1 MEDIL
6 ETGLGAGSAD
16 DKALSPMW
24 EFLNE
29 EYDYQRPQ
37 RGDIREGVVL
47 RKEHDFIVVDIGA
60 KREGIV
66 PASEIDKLGR
76 DILKNIKVGDEVPV
90 YIVRP
95 DTPDGDV
102 IVSLS
107 MARSVKDWQKAQEM
121 LETGEIF
128 EAEVTGH
135 NKGGLIVP
143 FGLIR
148 GFLPASHVVN
158 LASRGDGENRG
169 DQLAT
174 MVGQA
179 LSLKVIEV
187 DRRRQRLIISERLA
201 VKEEREKKKVELLE
215 ELREGEI
222 RKGIV
227 SNLCDFGAF
236 VDLGGA
242 DGLIHISELSWQR
255 VKHPREVLN
264 AGDEVE
270 VYVLKVDEEKKRI
283 GLSLKRLQ
291 PDPWTTVGEKYELGQ
306 VVKGTITSV
315 VKFGAFARIE
325 DGLEGLI
332 HVSEV
337 AEGDFLHPRNVV
349 QEGDAVEVRII
360 SIDPKRRRMG
370 LSLKQAEGGQNG
382 AEAPP
387 GASPE
392 EPAAV
397 GETQPLQQVVPGE
410 EAPTTAPEAEGEEVD
425 EETAAE

>member
-1 MEDIL
+1 MEDTL
-6 ETGLGAGSAD
+6 DTGLGAGSEE

-37 RGDIREGVVL
+37 RGDIREGLVI
-47 RKEHDFIVVDIGA
+47 RKEPDVIVVDIGA

-66 PASEIDKLGR
+66 PASEVSKLGR
-76 DILKNIKVGDEVPV
+76 DVLRNIKVGDEVPV
-90 YIVRP
+90 YVVRP

-121 LETGEIF
+121 LESGETF
-128 EAEVTGH
+128 ETEVTGH

-158 LASRGDGENRG
+158 LAARTGGESRVE
-169 DQLAT
+169 QLAQ
-174 MVGQA
+174 MVGES
-179 LSLKVIEV
+179 LTLKVIEV
-187 DRRRQRLIISERLA
+187 DRRRQRLILSERLA
-201 VKEEREKKKVELLE
+201 VKEERDKKKIELLDQLE
-215 ELREGEI
+215 EGEV
-222 RKGIV
+222 RTGTV

-264 AGDEVE
+264 PGEEVE
-270 VYVLKVDEEKKRI
+270 VFVLKVDGEKKRI

-291 PDPWTTVGEKYELGQ
+291 PDPWTTVSEKYEVGQ
-306 VVKGTITSV
+306 VLTGVITSV

-349 QEGDAVEVRII
+349 QEGDEVEVKII
-360 SIDPKRRRMG
+360 SIDPRRRRMG
-370 LSLKQAEGGQNG
+370 LSLKQLKQAQGENG
-382 AEAPP
+382 AA
-387 GASPE
+387 
-392 EPAAV
+392 
-397 GETQPLQQVVPGE
+397 
-410 EAPTTAPEAEGEEVD
+410 APESQAAAGGDYSVSESEGYEEKED
-425 EETAAE
+425 SPWAKLTDIH